1 MDKPM
6 GYLAILVGIP
16 GSGKSTLSDTF
27 RENGWTIMSSD
38 AIRAEVNG
46 DESIQLN
53 SAQVFDILYGRARVA
68 LLYDENV
75 VIDSCACQAWARKK
89 AIDECGELASRIFA
103 VVCDCPIEKALWRI
117 SCRERKVPENV
128 VRKMYRAFVM
138 YPPTTSEGFD
148 AILSS
153 DMALDLLNEGYL

>member
-1 MDKPM
+1 MESSK

-16 GSGKSTLSDTF
+16 GSGKSTLSDIF
-27 RENGWTIMSSD
+27 RENGWTVMSSD
-38 AIRAEVNG
+38 AIREELNG
-46 DESIQLN
+46 SELQLN
-53 SAQVFDILYGRARVA
+53 NDQVFDILYGRVRVA

-89 AIDECGELASRIFA
+89 AVDECGELASRIFA
-103 VVCDCPIEKALWRI
+103 VVCDCPVDTALWRI

-128 VRKMYRAFVM
+128 VRKMHKALVR
-138 YPPTTSEGFD
+138 YPPTASEGFD

-153 DMALDLLNEGYL
+153 DMALDLLKDGYL

>member
-16 GSGKSTLSDTF
+16 GSGKSTLSDMF
-27 RENGWTIMSSD
+27 RESGWTVMSSD
-38 AIRAEVNG
+38 AIRKEVNG
-46 DESIQLN
+46 DESNQLN

-75 VIDSCACQAWARKK
+75 VIDSCACQAWAREK
-89 AIDECGELASRIFA
+89 AINECGELASRIFA
-103 VVCDCPIEKALWRI
+103 VVCDCPVDKALWRI
-117 SCRERKVPENV
+117 SCRDRKVPEDV
-128 VRKMYRAFVM
+128 VRKMHKALVR
-138 YPPTTSEGFD
+138 YPPSTSEGFD

-153 DMALDLLNEGYL
+153 DMAVDLMNEGYL